1 MSGRAI
7 WIVLGIA
14 KPPLLTSS
22 SDGSTLFPS
31 TSILTSDD
39 AVISSYSMPKRLI
52 RKWSCRPGTRA
63 VMRVLIKS
71 DQPNRSTRRE
81 QGARS
86 TRVCHSASAIRGE
99 RICVTDMD
107 VPFTKR
113 CHGRSASSPADLR
126 RRGLIEYPGCRT
138 GLGDLPYLVH

>member
-31 TSILTSDD
+31 TSTLTSDE

-52 RKWSCRPGTRA
+52 RKWSCGPGTRA
-63 VMRVLIKS
+63 VMRVLIRS
-71 DQPNRSTRRE
+71 DQ
-81 QGARS
+81 A
-86 TRVCHSASAIRGE
+86 
-99 RICVTDMD
+99 D
-107 VPFTKR
+107 
-113 CHGRSASSPADLR
+113 RSADSRTLSSAD
-126 RRGLIEYPGCRT
+126 PGHNPRVDHNGPKFPPEHHVQRPGTSRDPESHAC
-138 GLGDLPYLVH
+138 

>member
-31 TSILTSDD
+31 TSILASDD

-52 RKWSCRPGTRA
+52 RKWFCASGTRA
-63 VMRVLIKS
+63 VL
-71 DQPNRSTRRE
+71 RSPWGDPGGCCGGPRLRGFIE
-81 QGARS
+81 PQRQRDPA
-86 TRVCHSASAIRGE
+86 ASW
-99 RICVTDMD
+99 VDFQHLDTDD
-107 VPFTKR
+107 I
-113 CHGRSASSPADLR
+113 A
-126 RRGLIEYPGCRT
+126 GL
-138 GLGDLPYLVH
+138 